1 MSIADLADGYDGFI
15 VDLWGVVHDGVRPYP
30 GVIAALAAL
39 RAAGKRVVFLSNAPR
54 RAAAVAASLAE
65 MGIAPGTYDGVVT
78 SGEVVRR
85 ALATRADPDF
95 VSLGARFV
103 HLGPARDRNL
113 FEGLDLIEVSAPAD
127 ADFMLNTGPDDL
139 AAQDDSAAFDGL
151 LAESLKA
158 GLPMVCANPDLEVI
172 RDGRRIVCAG
182 LLAQRYEAWGGRVI
196 WRGKPDP
203 AVYAPTLD
211 LLGTARDRS
220 IAFGD
225 SLRTDIAGAKAA
237 GIASVLVLTGIHVA
251 SPEQARRDCA
261 QAMLDPV
268 AILPG
273 FIW

>member
-1 MSIADLADGYDGFI
+1 MSIADLAEGYDGFI

-54 RAAAVAASLAE
+54 RAAAVAASLAD
-65 MGIAPGTYDGVVT
+65 MGIAPGSYDGVVT

-85 ALATRADPDF
+85 ALASRTDPDF
-95 VSLGARFV
+95 AALGARFV

-113 FEGLDLIEVSAPAD
+113 FEGLDLIEVSAPD
-127 ADFMLNTGPDDL
+127 EADFMLNTGPDDL
-139 AAQDDSAAFDGL
+139 AAQDDAAAFDAL
-151 LAESLKA
+151 LAGSLKA

-203 AVYAPTLD
+203 AVYAPTLA
-211 LLGTARDRS
+211 LLGTARERT

-251 SPEQARRDCA
+251 SPEQARRNCA